1 MLGLMVLLE
10 PVTKNLSIRQ
20 EEQAKKNWRK
30 IKHVRCS
37 HNQII
42 YCKYFTISKIAT
54 LTCHTYRVM
63 YVAVSPD
70 GQTIVTGAGD
80 ETVRFWNVFPSMKT
94 QFLYAERGIAVGS
107 AQRIWQDSI
116 SVLIGPTRRSHCRS
130 PGSPLFLKNN
140 SNKQS
145 IETPSEAFVSPSLYE
160 LEGER
165 AGVPVTSRLFEAM
178 HTCIVSPCT
187 GMEIIG
193 VCLEARNIKQLEIAY
208 RNKVW
213 CRRRF

>member
-1 MLGLMVLLE
+1 MIFQVIFELKIVWFGASLE
-10 PVTKNLSIRQ
+10 SHFLFLN
-20 EEQAKKNWRK
+20 RK
-30 IKHVRCS
+30 TTYVDTHHVRCS

-94 QFLYAERGIAVGS
+94 QNEAL
-107 AQRIWQDSI
+107 
-116 SVLIGPTRRSHCRS
+116 RS
-130 PGSPLFLKNN
+130 GSPLFLKNN

-165 AGVPVTSRLFEAM
+165 AGVPVTSHLFEAM

-208 RNKVW
+208 CNK
-213 CRRRF
+213 

>member
-30 IKHVRCS
+30 IKPFLGLLMLTILLLVIGLLIDAYSFSNRKTTYVDTHHVRCS

-80 ETVRFWNVFPSMKT
+80 ETLRLLSMK
-94 QFLYAERGIAVGS
+94 A
-107 AQRIWQDSI
+107 
-116 SVLIGPTRRSHCRS
+116 
-130 PGSPLFLKNN
+130 
-140 SNKQS
+140 
-145 IETPSEAFVSPSLYE
+145 
-160 LEGER
+160 
-165 AGVPVTSRLFEAM
+165 
-178 HTCIVSPCT
+178 
-187 GMEIIG
+187 
-193 VCLEARNIKQLEIAY
+193 
-208 RNKVW
+208 
-213 CRRRF
+213 

>member
-30 IKHVRCS
+30 IKPFLGLLMLTILLLVIGLLIDAYSFSNRKTTYVDTHHVRCS

-130 PGSPLFLKNN
+130 PG
-140 SNKQS
+140 
-145 IETPSEAFVSPSLYE
+145 
-160 LEGER
+160 G
-165 AGVPVTSRLFEAM
+165 
-178 HTCIVSPCT
+178 IVSPCT